1 MNHMFYNCSQL
12 TNLDLS
18 IINTTKATNFEYMFA
33 ENYNLNLINISSFAI
48 DDIAFYEGMFEGC
61 DENLIII
68 INSETFKNKELLE
81 YIKNNF
87 TVEYI

>member
-18 IINTTKATNFEYMFA
+18 IINTTKATNFEYMFD
-33 ENYNLNLINISSFAI
+33 ENYNLNLINISSFSI

-61 DENLIII
+61 DKNLVLVVS
-68 INSETFKNKELLE
+68 SETFKSKELLE
-81 YIKNNF
+81 FIENNF